1 MMRAWMLAGVAMAGL
16 ALSTPVIAAEAPD
29 VPSVNWSFNGLFG
42 TFDRG
47 DLQRGFQ
54 VYSEVCASCH
64 SLSLLSYRNLQA
76 IGFSEDQ
83 VKKIAAEVEIE
94 DGPDDEGEMFER
106 PGRPSDRFKAPFPNS
121 QAARASNGGAMPPD
135 LSLMTKARKNGAN
148 YLHALLTGF
157 TDPPADKEMA
167 EGMSHNVYFP
177 GGQIAMAPPL
187 SEDIVEYEDKTK
199 ATVAQMSRDVTT
211 FLAWAAEPELEE
223 RKRMGVK
230 VVLFLIVLTGLF
242 YAIKRRV
249 WADLH

>member
-1 MMRAWMLAGVAMAGL
+1 MRAVMLAGAAAASL
-16 ALSTPVIAAEAPD
+16 ALSTPVIAAETAHA
-29 VPSVNWSFNGLFG
+29 PSVHWSFDGLFG

-47 DLQRGFQ
+47 ALQRGFQ

-64 SLSLLSYRNLQA
+64 SLELLSYRNLRA

-83 VKKIAAEVEIE
+83 VKKIAAEVEVV
-94 DGPDDEGEMFER
+94 DGPDEEGEMFER
-106 PGRPSDRFKAPFPNS
+106 PGRPGDGFVSPFAKS
-121 QAARASNGGAMPPD
+121 QAARAANGGAFPPD
-135 LSLMTKARKNGAN
+135 LSLMTKARKGGAN

-157 TDPPADKEMA
+157 ADPPEGRELA
-167 EGMSHNVYFP
+167 EGKSYNAYFP

-187 SEDIVEYEDKTK
+187 SEDAVEYADNTK
-199 ATVAQMSRDVTT
+199 ATVAQMAVDVTT

-230 VVLFLIVLTGLF
+230 IVLFLIVLTGLF

-249 WADLH
+249 WADMH